1 MVQWYDASL
10 PRTRP
15 GFDSRLVH
23 SFLPKLHKSMPH
35 PLLGFVVGSSI
46 LATLPFLLTVARLP
60 PAVMNYTYRDYS
72 LAAPLYLGAM
82 SALAVWLA
90 GAPLGLGSPSGG
102 RVGLRAAML
111 AVSIV
116 SPLIVVALA
125 WTVSS
130 YNFDTPSQ
138 WAAYAAR
145 LTLKHMAVYNLVVLP
160 LILAL
165 Q

>member
-1 MVQWYDASL
+1 
-10 PRTRP
+10 
-15 GFDSRLVH
+15 
-23 SFLPKLHKSMPH
+23 MPH

-46 LATLPFLLTVARLP
+46 LTTLPFLLTVARLP
-60 PAVMNYTYRDYS
+60 PEVMNYTYRDYS

-82 SALAVWLA
+82 SALAVWL
-90 GAPLGLGSPSGG
+90 GG
-102 RVGLRAAML
+102 PPFRLGLRAAVL
-111 AVSIV
+111 LVSIA

-125 WTVSS
+125 WGVGS

-138 WAAYAAR
+138 WAAYATR
-145 LTLKHMAVYNLVVLP
+145 LVAKHMAVYNLVVLP